1 MLIITQ
7 IPAAHC
13 SPEEDQLSGQNRF
26 ECRTCPY
33 QMVLDRR
40 YYERKTMKLKAVE
53 DILGGADS
61 WKNVDQ
67 TEGEPLYGITLYYVL
82 TFFVSSEMRQRELRQ
97 PHGIL
102 PTSADSQCRRAHD
115 EFLQMRQVHSRME
128 GELRGCGNLSV
139 ITSEA
144 LPARPPGY
152 GWHGAVLFFSQ

>member
-13 SPEEDQLSGQNRF
+13 SPEEDNLSGQNRF

-61 WKNVDQ
+61 WKTVYQ
-67 TEGEPLYGITLYYVL
+67 TEG
-82 TFFVSSEMRQRELRQ
+82 
-97 PHGIL
+97 
-102 PTSADSQCRRAHD
+102 TSAWCKFLLIHKLISHSQPNAPTRTAIAAWHISDKCRFAV
-115 EFLQMRQVHSRME
+115 Q
-128 GELRGCGNLSV
+128 
-139 ITSEA
+139 TS
-144 LPARPPGY
+144 P
-152 GWHGAVLFFSQ
+152 